1 MEKDNIDNDLQK
13 EIAFLIEKDKL
24 EDTVE
29 LIKNEILNY
38 INKRKNFSKNIVEE
52 RRYNLEEYRK
62 DEDQVAD
69 YFDHEAFINEE
80 AYKTLTRR
88 LKELSILQNSPYFGK
103 VTFREEGLDEEESVY
118 IGRFGMTPE
127 GKYEPVIVDWRAPV
141 SSLFY
146 TENAGK
152 ASYMAPGKNIAVD
165 ILAKRQFIIKN
176 EKLEGMFDSDID
188 IKDEVLQMVLSKNSS
203 KKLKDIIMTIQ
214 AEQDNIIRQP
224 YNKAIIVDG
233 TAGSGKTTIALH
245 RVAYLLYNYR
255 DKLQDKVLILG
266 PNSIFMDYISTVLP
280 SLGEIGVAQQT
291 FKEFAMDI
299 LKLKNVMSFKE
310 YMERI
315 INKDEELTNDF
326 LVKVSP
332 AFMNRLDQLVEYM
345 NYNYYN
351 IQQVS
356 FPGKTIVTKQEIE
369 ELFNKYYKDMPLFRR
384 ARKIKR
390 IIYSKIR
397 DERDERV
404 RKIQTEYIEKK
415 THMTAAELEVNG
427 NSLEYLRKLKI
438 RNVIQDVINC
448 KKALSWLKEG
458 ETLTIYDELNDN
470 MPLTEHDLAP
480 IIYLKIKLE
489 GFKLKKEYKHI
500 VIDEAQDYSMIQF
513 IVLRELTGCNAFTI
527 VGDSN
532 QRLLPVHG
540 QIPMKE
546 IDRYLSGMNIEYFNL
561 YRSYRSTRE
570 IMNYA
575 GRYAVEKAE
584 VSLIREG
591 RNVEEA
597 SFADMDHMAES
608 IINKE
613 KELAASGYDSI
624 GIICRSLE
632 EAIKLGNKIKNYHY
646 IKIISDEDIIL
657 GSGTSII
664 PSYYSKGLEFDA
676 VILVKPA
683 EEKIDDKLMYV
694 MATRALHEL
703 SVYSYGVNSLK

>member
-1 MEKDNIDNDLQK
+1 MIYLEKDNIDNDLQK

-29 LIKNEILNY
+29 LIKSEILNY

-52 RRYNLEEYRK
+52 RRYNIEEYRK

-80 AYKTLTRR
+80 AYKTMTRR

-103 VTFREEGLDEEESVY
+103 ITFREERLDEEENVY

-146 TENAGK
+146 TENVGA

-326 LVKVSP
+326 LVKISP

-384 ARKIKR
+384 SKKIKR

-397 DERDERV
+397 DERDKRV

-458 ETLTIYDELNDN
+458 DTLTIYDELNDN
-470 MPLTEHDLAP
+470 MSLTEHDLAP

-532 QRLLPVHG
+532 QRLLPVQG

-597 SFADMDHMAES
+597 SFPDMDHMTES

-613 KELAASGYDSI
+613 KELTASGYDSI

-632 EAIKLGNKIKNYHY
+632 EAVKLGNKIKNYHY

-703 SVYSYGVNSLK
+703 SVYSY